1 MNREQILNAIKDLA
15 KAQGKYGKLYEF
27 LTSGTDIA
35 EVALSIL
42 EVQHFGDAVDM
53 VMYIEG

>member
-27 LTSGTDIA
+27 LTSGTDKA
-35 EVALSIL
+35 EVALAIL
-42 EVQHFGDAVDM
+42 EVQHFDDAVDM

>member
-1 MNREQILNAIKDLA
+1 MNREQILNAIKDLS
-15 KAQGKYGKLYEF
+15 KSQGKYGKLYEF
-27 LTSGTDIA
+27 LTSGTDEA
-35 EVALSIL
+35 AVALSIL

>member
-27 LTSGTDIA
+27 LTSGTDKA
-35 EVALSIL
+35 EFSLSLL
-42 EVQHFGDAVDM
+42 EVQHFGDAVDL